1 MQSPFVVW
9 SIDDLMKQQNVST
22 FMIYPARNWTF
33 EGIFDGMMEA
43 VTDPDAS
50 VMFPVTVPW
59 DKFGWFYP
67 VSIQISV
74 LFWLEI
80 SNTSIQQYYS

>member
-80 SNTSIQQYYS
+80 SNTSIQ

>member
-1 MQSPFVVW
+1 MQSPFVAY
-9 SIDDLMKQQNVST
+9 SIDELMKQQDVHT
-22 FMIYPARNWTF
+22 FMKYPARNWTF

-43 VTDPDAS
+43 VTDPDVA

-67 VSIQISV
+67 VRVFKKFHFITKIENS
-74 LFWLEI
+74 F
-80 SNTSIQQYYS
+80 